1 MRQALLLAALLGPL
15 LAAEDRPQ
23 LVWEGQ
29 VDGVVVLHVHGNQVT
44 EEVREGLPVERRRFH
59 FQAALPE
66 SRQQVRLEV
75 VQGRGGVNILEQP
88 RMDNQYTLSVIIEDR
103 QPGSALYSLAFFWE
117 ADETGPAPRIR
128 RETVAWSGRVDGEAV
143 VSCHGKT
150 CEADARSGKPV
161 AGGLFHFSKPL
172 PSREVTV
179 SIEKIEGRGEIRL
192 LEQPRESNGYRARVL
207 IRNPQAGPG
216 DYSFRLAWPPAA
228 PKDAGFELLRRGA
241 IWSGRVDGRIRVVIE
256 GRTSMSTVLGG
267 APVADERVEF
277 ERALPA
283 SDTPNAVA
291 KLLRGRGRVQI
302 VEYPSLSNHY
312 QLVFEIENPAG
323 GPDNYEVE
331 LRW

>member
-1 MRQALLLAALLGPL
+1 
-15 LAAEDRPQ
+15 

-29 VDGVVVLHVHGNQVT
+29 VDGVVVLHVHGNSVT

-66 SRQQVRLEV
+66 RRQDARLEV
-75 VQGRGGVNILEQP
+75 VQGRGGVSILQQP
-88 RMDNQYTLSVIIEDR
+88 GMDNQYTLSVLVEDR
-103 QPGSALYSLAFFWE
+103 QPGSSLYSLAFFWE
-117 ADETGPAPRIR
+117 ADEPGGRAPRSR

-150 CEADARSGKPV
+150 CEAEARSGQPV
-161 AGGLFHFSKPL
+161 AGSLFHFSKPL

-179 SIEKIEGRGEIRL
+179 SLEELQGPGEIRL
-192 LEQPRESNGYRARVL
+192 LEQPRQSNGYWARVL
-207 IRNPQAGPG
+207 IHNPPAGPG
-216 DYSFRLAWPPAA
+216 DYSFRLAWSPTAA
-228 PKDAGFELLRRGA
+228 KDAGFELLRRGA
-241 IWSGRVDGRIRVVIE
+241 IWSGRVDGRVRVVIE
-256 GRTSMSTVLGG
+256 GRSSMSMVFGG

-283 SDTPNAVA
+283 GDTPNAVA

-312 QLVFEIENPAG
+312 QLVFEIDNPAG

>member
-1 MRQALLLAALLGPL
+1 MRKALLLAVLLGFL
-15 LAAEDRPQ
+15 LPAQDRPQ

-44 EEVREGLPVERRRFH
+44 EEVREGLPVERRRSH
-59 FQAALPE
+59 FQAPLPE
-66 SRQQVRLEV
+66 SRQDVRLEV
-75 VQGRGGVNILEQP
+75 VEGRGGVSILQQP
-88 RMDNQYTLSVIIEDR
+88 RMDNDYTLSVIVEDR

-117 ADETGPAPRIR
+117 ADETGPAPRVR
-128 RETVAWSGRVDGEAV
+128 RETIAWSGRVDGEAI

-150 CEADARSGKPV
+150 CEAEARSGQPV
-161 AGGLFHFSKPL
+161 AGSQFHFSRPL
-172 PSREVTV
+172 PGHEVTV
-179 SIEKIEGRGEIRL
+179 SLEKPEGRGEIRL

-216 DYSFRLAWPPAA
+216 DYSFRLAWSPTSA
-228 PKDAGFELLRRGA
+228 KDAGFELLRRGA
-241 IWSGRVDGRIRVVIE
+241 IWSGRVDGRVRVVME

-267 APVADERVEF
+267 APIAEERVEF

-283 SDTPNAVA
+283 GDTPNAVA
-291 KLLRGRGRVQI
+291 KLLRGRGRVEI

-312 QLVFEIENPAG
+312 QLIFEIDNPAG

>member
-1 MRQALLLAALLGPL
+1 MRNALIPAVLLGSILAAQ
-15 LAAEDRPQ
+15 DRPQ

-29 VDGVVVLHVHGNQVT
+29 VDGVVVLHVRGNQVN

-59 FQAALPE
+59 FQATLPE

-75 VQGRGGVNILEQP
+75 VEGRGGVSILQQP
-88 RMDNQYTLSVIIEDR
+88 RMDNDYTLSVVIEDR

-117 ADETGPAPRIR
+117 ADDSGPPRGR
-128 RETVAWSGRVDGEAV
+128 RETAAWSGRVDGEAV

-150 CEADARSGKPV
+150 CEAEARSGQPV
-161 AGGLFHFSKPL
+161 AGSQFHFSKPL
-172 PSREVTV
+172 PSRELTV
-179 SIEKIEGRGEIRL
+179 SLEEPQGRGEIRL
-192 LEQPRESNGYRARVL
+192 LEQPRESNGFRARVL

-216 DYSFRLAWPPAA
+216 DYSFRLAWSPAA
-228 PKDAGFELLRRGA
+228 PKDAGFEVLRRGA

-267 APVADERVEF
+267 APVADERMEF

-283 SDTPNAVA
+283 SDTPNAVV

-312 QLVFEIENPAG
+312 QLIFEIENPAG
-323 GPDNYEVE
+323 APDNYEVE